1 MINELSSDN
10 WQILRGRK
18 LKKFR
23 DDTVCV
29 LGLGYVGLT
38 LAVAMAGAGFNVIG
52 VEMRDDVVDTI
63 NNGKAHFYEPGL
75 DVQLSR
81 LLKSGR
87 FQVFKEI
94 PNDWGGT
101 VFIVTVG
108 TPLDT
113 NGQTRLDM
121 VEKVCKSVAS
131 HIKEGDFVIM
141 RSTLK
146 LGTTRKNVDPIL
158 SQSGKSYDLAYC
170 PERTLEGKAL
180 SELEHLPQIVGG
192 MTNTATIRASQLF
205 QHLTPT
211 VVRVSDAETG
221 EMIKLIDN
229 ASRDVQF
236 AYANEV
242 AKACDAVG
250 ISAIEVIEAGKL
262 GYPRTSL
269 PLPGLVGGPCLEKDP
284 HILAEGLRELG
295 MEPEITMA
303 ARKVNEQQPTEVISY
318 LRNLMDQNYNLSK
331 QPIIS
336 ILGIAFKGQPPTSD
350 LRGTMALP
358 ILKELRIKFPTAIIK
373 GFDAV
378 VSQEEIKHF
387 GLDPVATPAEAF
399 EGADLVLI
407 TNNHPIFLTI
417 SIEDEVQKMADF
429 GIVYDF
435 WNCFRAKKM
444 SLPKNCRYIALGSH
458 VKDLL

>member
-1 MINELSSDN
+1 ME
-10 WQILRGRK
+10 R
-18 LKKFR
+18 FR

-38 LAVAMAGAGFNVIG
+38 LAVAMAGAGFMVTG
-52 VEMRDDVVDTI
+52 VEIRDDVLDTI
-63 NNGKAHFYEPGL
+63 KAGKAHFYEPGI

-81 LLKSGR
+81 LLKSR
-87 FQVFKEI
+87 RLQISKEI
-94 PNDWGGT
+94 PDNWDGT

-113 NGQTRLDM
+113 NGRTSLEM
-121 VEKVCKSVAS
+121 VKKVCHSVAG
-131 HIKEGDFVIM
+131 HLKEGDCVIM

-146 LGTTRKNVDPIL
+146 LGTTRKIVNPIL

-180 SELEHLPQIVGG
+180 SELERLPQIVGG
-192 MTNTATIRASQLF
+192 MTTTATVRASQLF
-205 QHLTPT
+205 QYLTPT
-211 VVRVSDAETG
+211 VVRVSDADTG

-303 ARKVNEQQPTEVISY
+303 ARRVNEQQPIEVISY
-318 LRNLMDQNYNLSK
+318 LRKVMDQNYNLSK
-331 QPIIS
+331 KPIIS

-358 ILKELRIKFPTAIIK
+358 MLNELRIKFPTAIFK

-387 GLDPVATPAEAF
+387 GLEPVATPAEAF

-417 SIEDEVQKMADF
+417 SIEDEVKKMTDF

-458 VKDLL
+458 INDLL